1 MPILS
6 LYDEEKNS
14 WEEVKTLKGT
24 PASVEVGTVTTLP
37 ENSFA
42 YVRNSGNNQDAIL
55 DFGLPRGSNGITPVR
70 GTDYWTA
77 EDQEQIINDVTEKLD
92 FQFQKLM
99 NAILN
104 KPVTYIFKNKAEL
117 DSVINLENDTIQY
130 QEEERK
136 LNPGDIFL
144 LTDQEEPDYWY
155 GEDSSGNKLHELE
168 ARKVDLSDYIQKNNM
183 VLITY
188 DDYESLLDTGSVNPD
203 TYYFV
208 YEG

>member
-1 MPILS
+1 MPTLS
-6 LYDEEKNS
+6 IYNEEQQEWN
-14 WEEVKTLKGT
+14 EVKALKGSAAT
-24 PASVEVGTVTTLP
+24 IEVGEVSTLP

-42 YVRNSGNNQDAIL
+42 YVKNSGNEREAVL
-55 DFGLPRGSNGITPVR
+55 DFGLPRGANGITPVR

-77 EDQEQIINDVTEKLD
+77 EDQKQIIDDVSEKLD

-104 KPVTYIFKNKAEL
+104 KPATYIFKNKAEL
-117 DSVINLENDTIQY
+117 DSAITLENDTIQY
-130 QEEERK
+130 QDEERK

-144 LTDQEEPDYWY
+144 LTDQDEPDYWY

-168 ARKVDLSDYIQKNNM
+168 ARKIDLSDYIQKNNM

-188 DDYESLLDTGSVNPD
+188 DEYEALLDSGSVNPD
-203 TYYFV
+203 TFYYV

>member
-77 EDQEQIINDVTEKLD
+77 EDQEQIINDVTKKLD
-92 FQFQKLM
+92 FQFTKLM
-99 NAILN
+99 NSIMN
-104 KPVTYIFKNKAEL
+104 KPETYIFTNKNEL
-117 DSVINLENDTIQY
+117 DSNLNLDNNTVSY
-130 QEEERK
+130 KGEERQ

-144 LTDQEEPDYWY
+144 LTDNDEPDYWF
-155 GEDSSGNKLHELE
+155 GEDFNGQKLHELE
-168 ARKVDLSDYIQKNNM
+168 SRKTDLSDYIQKNSIVVM
-183 VLITY
+183 SY
-188 DDYESLLDTGSVNPD
+188 SEYEEALSSGTIKPD
-203 TYYFV
+203 IFYFV
-208 YEG
+208 YEE